1 MLDSACLRGFDKF
14 EVVNTMKPALGDTCL
29 RKPLIGAALSGLCLL
44 AFHGQAVA
52 EEAKPTGIVAISS
65 TNLVADPRYLDIVA
79 SFEEAA
85 TLGKPSP
92 SSLEQGRM
100 KLRSFTQLAIP
111 AQNFILKAYDAGK
124 ASIDPAD
131 PKAALKRFQL
141 GANLIGLIQDVETL
155 EGYLEATNFPE
166 GQKLAFAEDSVL
178 FLVARYPGLT
188 AVLSPDLQAR
198 FLALDEVVSL
208 RIDRNSVD
216 AQERLKAA
224 VDASASLDELN
235 AKLDAL
241 LQGIEAAG
249 P

>member
-1 MLDSACLRGFDKF
+1 
-14 EVVNTMKPALGDTCL
+14 MKPALGDTGL
-29 RKPLIGAALSGLCLL
+29 RKPLIGAALSGLCVL

-52 EEAKPTGIVAISS
+52 EETKPTGVIAVSA
-65 TNLVADPRYLDIVA
+65 TNLAADPRYLDIVA
-79 SFEEAA
+79 SFEAAA

-100 KLRSFTQLAIP
+100 KLKGFTQLATP

-124 ASIDPAD
+124 ASIDPTD

-141 GANLIGLIQDVETL
+141 GANLIGLMQDVKTL
-155 EGYLEATNFPE
+155 EGYLGNDGFRGDEEF
-166 GQKLAFAEDSVL
+166 VL
-178 FLVARYPGLT
+178 TRDDIEFLTTRYP
-188 AVLSPDLQAR
+188 S
-198 FLALDEVVSL
+198 
-208 RIDRNSVD
+208 IDRVLTPGLQTRFRALEEAVSD
-216 AQERLKAA
+216 RLEQNLQ
-224 VDASASLDELN
+224 SATEAGVALDELN